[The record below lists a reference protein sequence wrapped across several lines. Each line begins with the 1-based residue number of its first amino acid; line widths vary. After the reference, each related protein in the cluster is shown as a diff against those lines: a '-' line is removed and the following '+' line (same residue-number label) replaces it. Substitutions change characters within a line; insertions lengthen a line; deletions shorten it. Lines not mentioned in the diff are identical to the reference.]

1 MTKPDEFYKNVVNT
15 MNYLDTV
22 LPKGSHI
29 IMTGL
34 ANGSLLFDSLGDRV
48 YPLGRVKNDIK
59 YSDIY
64 TYLSCLQIS
73 PWFVFFLIIKQLCLI
88 TNIHVFIIK

>member
-1 MTKPDEFYKNVVNT
+1 MT
-15 MNYLDTV
+15 YLDTV
-22 LPKGSHI
+22 LPKGSHVL
-29 IMTGL
+29 MTGL
-34 ANGSLLFDSLGDRV
+34 ANGSLLFDALGDRV

-73 PWFVFFLIIKQLCLI
+73 PWFVLDQNFFISL
-88 TNIHVFIIK
+88 